1 MSWLK
6 RLTGGKK
13 VEPKRSEPPRE
24 AAKPDLRAIEAAHRR
39 NTEARVAAY
48 EELFGCT
55 AKKAFPYH
63 ELAIVQDEPFM
74 IDVFVFDLATE
85 RFGDV
90 DVTVTNGMSDQRMVD
105 PEDHSS
111 WGRRELIQYL
121 PTCTR
126 DHAQRLHRMAWAPLD
141 EGFFLDTCHTM
152 AWRRAAVEGTPWT
165 SAFFLQPL
173 LRSHQDFEVD
183 IDGDP
188 VSLLWHIPISEAERE
203 FKVQHGANA
212 LIDRMD
218 AVDLPWVVDEA
229 NRPSLLP
236 Q

>member
-1 MSWLK
+1 MAK
-6 RLTGGKK
+6 QA
-13 VEPKRSEPPRE
+13 EPPK
-24 AAKPDLRAIEAAHRR
+24 ADAKLDLRAIEAAHRR

-55 AKKAFPYH
+55 AKTVFPYR
-63 ELAIVQDEPFM
+63 ELAVVEEEPFM
-74 IDVFVFDLATE
+74 IDVFVYELGTE

-90 DVTVTNGMSDQRMVD
+90 DVTVTNGMSNQRMTD
-105 PEDHSS
+105 PEDSTY

-126 DHAQRLHRMAWAPLD
+126 DHAKHLYSMAWAPLD
-141 EGFFLDTCHTM
+141 EGYFLDVFHTM
-152 AWRRAAVEGTPWT
+152 AWYRAAIEGTPWT

-173 LRSHQDFEVD
+173 IESHQEFEME

-203 FKVQHGANA
+203 FKVQHGANE
-212 LIDRMD
+212 LIDRLQ
-218 AVDLPWVVDEA
+218 AVDLPWVFDEA

-236 Q
+236 